1 MKSFFR
7 LKSIACGEHGSLP
20 GKLEATLGFTSFRK
34 RSHSTLYMN
43 SFVSK
48 TQKIRL
54 LVIAICEGQMIK
66 EYWSSLRAFKKF
78 PEARTWRL
86 SNNPM
91 VATIPKTGDMEILDD
106 LMLDDSRSVYSKV
119 SALYSSPL

>member
-1 MKSFFR
+1 
-7 LKSIACGEHGSLP
+7 
-20 GKLEATLGFTSFRK
+20 
-34 RSHSTLYMN
+34 MN

-54 LVIAICEGQMIK
+54 LVIANCEGQMIK
-66 EYWSSLRAFKKF
+66 EYWSSLGAFKKF